1 VNVVEGEVPPD
12 MMDTVREK
20 RAELLERL
28 ADVDE
33 EIGKLFLMEEEPT
46 VQQLLGRGNIII
58 CH

>member
-1 VNVVEGEVPPD
+1 MNVVEGEVPPD

-58 CH
+58 RH

>member
-58 CH
+58 RH

>member
-1 VNVVEGEVPPD
+1 MNVVEGEVPPD